1 MATTRSHHVFPND
14 RRRTPGAR
22 WSVPRHGMSLR
33 RCVGSSAGPRLDVGA
48 QPESTGPALEDRG
61 REVGISAA
69 VDADDIAR
77 CEAEQFGDVTSVDQ
91 IVEVYVSA
99 HIATVVAEVQP
110 AAILLK
116 RHNRSGPGGAV
127 TPRGPASTY
136 VEVLTWQSIPR
147 PRPGA
152 LPGSRLP
159 PAFRALK
166 APSSSSSS

>member
-22 WSVPRHGMSLR
+22 WSVPRHRMSLR
-33 RCVGSSAGPRLDVGA
+33 RCVGSSGFAGPRLDVGA
-48 QPESTGPALEDRG
+48 QPESTGPALEDRC

-77 CEAEQFGDVTSVDQ
+77 CEAEQFRDVTSVDQ

-136 VEVLTWQSIPR
+136 VEVLTCQSIPR

-166 APSSSSSS
+166 AL